1 MKNSDLFISPRKM
14 KSFIDTRL
22 NIILKD
28 KEFKSSQVPYIFE
41 IGNNDGCSLKEL
53 SILIGSDKGLT
64 TRVVRNLIENDY
76 VTNITESSRTYR
88 LYLTEK
94 GIEAYDISK
103 VAMDQIFESLFE
115 CLNTEDRE
123 NLMVITSKLN
133 KRLDESYKY

>member
-1 MKNSDLFISPRKM
+1 MKNSDLFVSPRKM

-28 KEFKSSQVPYIFE
+28 REFKSSHVPYIFE
-41 IGNNDGCSLKEL
+41 IGNNDGCSMKEL

-103 VAMDQIFESLFE
+103 VAMDQIFEFLFE
-115 CLNTEDRE
+115 CLNSEDKE
-123 NLMVITSKLN
+123 NLKSITSKLN

>member
-1 MKNSDLFISPRKM
+1 MKNSDLFVSPRKM

-103 VAMDQIFESLFE
+103 VAMDQIFEFLFE
-115 CLNTEDRE
+115 CLNAEDRE
-123 NLMVITSKLN
+123 NLVVITSKLN
-133 KRLDESYKY
+133 KRLDGSYKY